1 MAVALGGRIAE
12 ELIFGEDNVTT
23 GASNDFM
30 QVCSSYPHPHYPY
43 CKSGRFPNLSSL
55 ETRSWG
61 IHCIDSVEM
70 AEQVARTAKMMVTQ
84 MGFSKKLGQVAWT
97 SGGGPSFLGQSMGQP
112 ADCSGQTSDEID
124 QEVKALVDRAYR

>member
-1 MAVALGGRIAE
+1 MLTALVLG
-12 ELIFGEDNVTT
+12 
-23 GASNDFM
+23 
-30 QVCSSYPHPHYPY
+30 
-43 CKSGRFPNLSSL
+43 
-55 ETRSWG
+55 
-61 IHCIDSVEM
+61 
-70 AEQVARTAKMMVTQ
+70 QVARTAKMMVTQ